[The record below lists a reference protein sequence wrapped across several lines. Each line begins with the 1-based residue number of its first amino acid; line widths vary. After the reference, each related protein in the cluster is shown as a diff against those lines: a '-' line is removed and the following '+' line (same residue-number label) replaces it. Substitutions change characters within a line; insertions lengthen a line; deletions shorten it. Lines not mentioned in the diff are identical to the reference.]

1 MIDERGADYVPN
13 DSVNSLSC
21 CTNPL
26 GDTSDQIQR
35 DTVFEEIE
43 CRLGRV
49 RCSSLSRVR
58 RVSVR
63 TLDFIIECRT
73 VSTDYPRRIRTDDK
87 INFQIG
93 GELWTTL

>member
-35 DTVFEEIE
+35 DTVFEETE

-49 RCSSLSRVR
+49 RRTSLPSMRQV
-58 RVSVR
+58 
-63 TLDFIIECRT
+63 LM
-73 VSTDYPRRIRTDDK
+73 
-87 INFQIG
+87 
-93 GELWTTL
+93 